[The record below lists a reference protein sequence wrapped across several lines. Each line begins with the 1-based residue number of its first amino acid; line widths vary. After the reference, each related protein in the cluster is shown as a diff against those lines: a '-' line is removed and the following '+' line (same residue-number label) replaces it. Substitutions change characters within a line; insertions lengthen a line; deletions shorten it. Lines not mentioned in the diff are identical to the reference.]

1 MENHYISVL
10 EYYIYILQNRKM
22 KKIKE
27 NDKDKIIELQN

>member
-10 EYYIYILQNRKM
+10 EYYIYILQYRKM

-27 NDKDKIIELQN
+27 NDKDNIIELQN